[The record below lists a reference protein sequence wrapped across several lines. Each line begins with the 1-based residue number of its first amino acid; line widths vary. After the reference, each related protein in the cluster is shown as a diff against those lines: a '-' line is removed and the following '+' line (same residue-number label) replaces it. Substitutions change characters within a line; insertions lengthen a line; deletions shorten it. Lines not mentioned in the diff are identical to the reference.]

1 MIKCHPP
8 YTLLNQINHH
18 KYGIH
23 LYEKLSTELLAQ
35 AVTKNVKIMS
45 TKTGR
50 LLFLNT
56 FSTRKKLLKLLIPGI
71 LNSNN

>member
-8 YTLLNQINHH
+8 NTQLNQINHH
-18 KYGIH
+18 KYGIY
-23 LYEKLSTELLAQ
+23 LYGKLSTELLAQ

-56 FSTRKKLLKLLIPGI
+56 FSTGKKLLKLLIPGI
-71 LNSNN
+71 LNSNK